1 MLQTA
6 NIIAE
11 LLDLNDDGDV
21 DDPTAANFIDHRVNN
36 DLGRSS
42 PVMPNP
48 NSNPNPNPNPY
59 PYPNPNP
66 DPDPY
71 PYPNPNLGAAPL
83 GDRAAQGRDRVAG

>member
-21 DDPTAANFIDHRVNN
+21 DDPTAANFIDHRVNI

-59 PYPNPNP
+59 PYP
-66 DPDPY
+66 
-71 PYPNPNLGAAPL
+71 YPNPNEVSALEGRGTGAADGLRLELEP
-83 GDRAAQGRDRVAG
+83 